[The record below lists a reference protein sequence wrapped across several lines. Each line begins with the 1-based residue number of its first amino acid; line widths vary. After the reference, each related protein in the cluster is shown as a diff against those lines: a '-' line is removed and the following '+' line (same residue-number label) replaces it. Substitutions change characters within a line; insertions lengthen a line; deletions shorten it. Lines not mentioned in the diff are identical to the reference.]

1 MIEPCRFQKT
11 GCSVLTYPN
20 GVRINEN
27 PTTTVVSSATAAKIR
42 RPFQS
47 TMAIFGTSAVFPAFW
62 STPPPCL
69 FRHG

>member
-47 TMAIFGTSAVFPAFW
+47 TMASMCPSKKIASCSRVTLPA
-62 STPPPCL
+62 
-69 FRHG
+69 